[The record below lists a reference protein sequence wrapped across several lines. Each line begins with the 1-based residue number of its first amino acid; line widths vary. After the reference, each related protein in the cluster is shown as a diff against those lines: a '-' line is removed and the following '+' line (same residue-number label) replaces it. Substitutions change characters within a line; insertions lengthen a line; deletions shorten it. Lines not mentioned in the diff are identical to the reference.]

1 MIGLKG
7 LDDKPADLS
16 DKGHVE
22 IQTEIHVSVM
32 PYYIFN
38 YLSKKGVGGDGLL
51 NDIVLDHAL
60 GVEDIAIILYMNSPS
75 FMKGLKDGLGLNNYN
90 IGDSIFSKRPIMSQ
104 SLVTKMDAARTYSYS
119 KAIQKDVETLF
130 NVICNETSPSYR
142 FVKMG
147 TKIWLIVHA
156 GFILMMKNPE
166 KRLDFY
172 RDYLR
177 TVEEIATFRA
187 VSRTSVFSHYVEEL
201 LA

>member
-1 MIGLKG
+1 
-7 LDDKPADLS
+7 
-16 DKGHVE
+16 
-22 IQTEIHVSVM
+22 
-32 PYYIFN
+32 
-38 YLSKKGVGGDGLL
+38 
-51 NDIVLDHAL
+51 
-60 GVEDIAIILYMNSPS
+60 
-75 FMKGLKDGLGLNNYN
+75 
-90 IGDSIFSKRPIMSQ
+90 MSQ